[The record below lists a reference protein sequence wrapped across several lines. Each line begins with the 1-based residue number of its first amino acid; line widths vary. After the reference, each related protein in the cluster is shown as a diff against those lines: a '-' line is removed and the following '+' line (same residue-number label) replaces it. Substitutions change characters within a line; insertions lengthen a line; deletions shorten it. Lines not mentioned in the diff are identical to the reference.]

1 MSSEIE
7 STRRQFLAGAI
18 GMAALGGLS
27 FSGTAGAAEQVI
39 ENQPQIDPD
48 SLTTKEHVTDVL
60 VIGGGMAGFFAAVK
74 AADQGAKVILT
85 AKGRLGAS
93 GQTPWARDIFAY
105 YPARK
110 GMSLK
115 EWIKAIN
122 IASHRT
128 SNPKFTRQL
137 ANHSLARV
145 NDLKKWGFFDSSLYS
160 RCFHHQLKKRK
171 VETCERIMIT
181 HLIKERGRVIGAGGF
196 ALDDGTLHFFSAK
209 TVVLATGAGAFK
221 PAGLPICDLTSD
233 GAMMA
238 WRIGAR
244 ITGKE
249 WSDTT
254 TGMLNAPAAT
264 WQRWRKDLARK
275 PQVCGTHVEPTDQ
288 LALHYEVWKEGAIL
302 PGLPDAD
309 KDQEVKQFPKGPAVH
324 PATGEEPAETEP
336 GQKPK
341 VRHAAL
347 STPFFE
353 QGPPSGG
360 AGAGLAPHNSEGLA
374 PVDLNGL
381 STIPGLYAA
390 GDALGSCVTGALE
403 LQQGASLSAAAV
415 QGAIAG
421 TAAARVALRRK
432 SLTAIPADQKIAI
445 REEILA
451 PLKRSRGFSPR
462 WVTQTLQGIIIP
474 NFILYI
480 KKERMLE
487 AALAYVE
494 ELRDNHQPLLIARTL
509 HELRLAHETANM
521 ILNAEMK
528 LRASILRRES
538 RCTHY
543 RVDYPR
549 SNDRDWDCWINIFQ
563 TDDGAMGLEIQPFN
577 EGPAT

>member
-1 MSSEIE
+1 MSSEME

-18 GMAALGGLS
+18 GIAALGSLS
-27 FSGTAGAAEQVI
+27 LSGTAQGEAEAR
-39 ENQPQIDPD
+39 ENHPQIDPD
-48 SLTTKEHVTDVL
+48 ALSTKEHATDVL

-105 YPARK
+105 YPAHEE
-110 GMSLK
+110 MSLK
-115 EWIKAIN
+115 DWIKAIN

-145 NDLKKWGFFDSSLYS
+145 NDLKEWGFFDSSLYS

-171 VETCERIMIT
+171 VETCERMMIT

-196 ALDDGTLHFFSAK
+196 TLDDGIIHFFSAK

-221 PAGLPICDLTSD
+221 PAGLPVCDLTSD

-249 WSDTT
+249 WNDTT
-254 TGMLNAPAAT
+254 TGLLNAPAAT

-275 PQVCGTHVEPTDQ
+275 PQVCGTHVEATGD
-288 LALHYEVWKEGAIL
+288 LGLNYEVWKEGAIL
-302 PGLPDAD
+302 PGLPDAN
-309 KDQEVKQFPKGPAVH
+309 KEQEVKQFPRGPAVH
-324 PATGEEPAETEP
+324 PATGSEPAETKP
-336 GQKPK
+336 GQEPK
-341 VRHAAL
+341 VHHAAL
-347 STPFFE
+347 STPVFA

-374 PVDLNGL
+374 PIDLNGQ

-390 GDALGSCVTGALE
+390 GDALGSCVTGAME

-421 TAAARVALRRK
+421 AAAARVALRQESRP
-432 SLTAIPADQKIAI
+432 AISPDQKITI
-445 REEILA
+445 RKEILA
-451 PLKRSRGFSPR
+451 PLKRNRGFSPR

-480 KKERMLE
+480 KKEKMLE

-494 ELRDNHQPLLIARTL
+494 ELRDNHQPLLIARNI

-563 TDDGAMGLEIQPFN
+563 TNDGTMGLEIQSFD
-577 EGPAT
+577 EEPAT